1 MQNPK
6 SILITFQV
14 LKNLHHTRGVN
25 DKNSHFINKIY
36 IVIIINVTPG
46 TKPARDL
53 QSASTVVIG
62 AGLSNTNLN
71 NNNNN
76 NDTTNSTT
84 EGNNRSSSKIDF
96 GHQMLPS
103 TMSTDSVFVGG
114 EIAQE
119 TKTEDGTIKSQG
131 SESILKP
138 PDTANQDQEK
148 TEVEQEQTTEQQQQE
163 EDVEGKISEQKER
176 EEIGDES
183 LAQELDKGDGGDTS
197 KGDAT
202 RPQSSASR
210 NSIDE
215 CNSVTQLPKVI
226 VRKSITAA
234 VNRLSLHKDSEDE
247 AEVSRQEDQT
257 NKPVEGEHGERVS
270 EAHQEEVIPQEQYAE
285 QESYSDTVSSAKT
298 EEVTTETTD
307 KTSSSGVEPYWD
319 AAAKNEQATAGN
331 DSIHVEDM
339 IGEESLVDAP
349 ELTVETE
356 DSNKS
361 EGGVDATHEH
371 GEEEEHAGNVEGQS
385 NPLHGEDDQ

>member
-1 MQNPK
+1 MIK
-6 SILITFQV
+6 
-14 LKNLHHTRGVN
+14 TRTLN
-25 DKNSHFINKIY
+25 ERY

-76 NDTTNSTT
+76 DTTNSTT

-96 GHQMLPS
+96 SHQMLPS
-103 TMSTDSVFVGG
+103 TLSTDSVFVGG
-114 EIAQE
+114 ETAQE
-119 TKTEDGTIKSQG
+119 TKTENGTIKSQG
-131 SESILKP
+131 SDLILKP

-148 TEVEQEQTTEQQQQE
+148 TEVEQEPTTEQQQQE

-176 EEIGDES
+176 EEISDES
-183 LAQELDKGDGGDTS
+183 SAQELDKGDGGDTS

-210 NSIDE
+210 NSISE

-247 AEVSRQEDQT
+247 VEVSRQEDQT
-257 NKPVEGEHGERVS
+257 NEQVEGEHGERAS
-270 EAHQEEVIPQEQYAE
+270 EAHQEEVIPQEQE
-285 QESYSDTVSSAKT
+285 QESYTVSQAKT
-298 EEVTTETTD
+298 EEFTTETTD
-307 KTSSSGVEPYWD
+307 KASSSGVEPHWD
-319 AAAKNEQATAGN
+319 VAAKNEQATAGN

>member
-1 MQNPK
+1 MIK
-6 SILITFQV
+6 
-14 LKNLHHTRGVN
+14 TRTL
-25 DKNSHFINKIY
+25 NKIY
-36 IVIIINVTPG
+36 IVNVTPG

-76 NDTTNSTT
+76 DTTNSTT

-96 GHQMLPS
+96 SHQMLPS

-114 EIAQE
+114 ETAQE
-119 TKTEDGTIKSQG
+119 TKTEDGTIETQG
-131 SESILKP
+131 SDSILKP

-148 TEVEQEQTTEQQQQE
+148 TEVEQEPTTEQQQQE
-163 EDVEGKISEQKER
+163 EDVEGDISEQKER
-176 EEIGDES
+176 EEISDES
-183 LAQELDKGDGGDTS
+183 SAQEPDKGDGGYGDTS

-202 RPQSSASR
+202 RPQLSASR
-210 NSIDE
+210 NSIGE

-247 AEVSRQEDQT
+247 VEVSRQEDQT
-257 NKPVEGEHGERVS
+257 NKPVEGEHGERAS

-298 EEVTTETTD
+298 EEVMTETTD

-361 EGGVDATHEH
+361 EGGVDTTHEH